1 MKHLLCAILALASVS
16 LVPGTAALAAA
27 PSRTAQLQA
36 AVDDAVATGVPG
48 VILLARDGTGTIRVT
63 EGYGS
68 LATKTP
74 IRATDRFRVGSLTKT
89 FVATVALELVDE
101 GMLSLDDSVE
111 HWLPGV
117 VPNGSNISVRE
128 LLNMRSGLYDYLNE
142 NTVILKRFL
151 AGDLLHRYTPLELVR
166 VATANRPYF
175 APGAGWHY
183 CNTCYILVGL
193 IVEKATG
200 HPIATELEQR
210 IFKPLKLR
218 DTTFDTQPAIAGPHA
233 HGYIRDG
240 KQLRDVSV
248 VSPTPAGAA
257 GAIVSTVDDLDRFF
271 TALNSGRLLP
281 PKLLQDMT
289 TGTPSSNGYGLG
301 YARTKVP
308 CGTMFWNNG
317 NYLGFNATA
326 FGSPGGDR
334 QVVMFVNLDEDNHAA
349 TVLKALN
356 GVMSLAVCGQR

>member
-1 MKHLLCAILALASVS
+1 MKHVLCAIIALASVS
-16 LVPGTAALAAA
+16 LVLGTAASATT
-27 PSRTAQLQA
+27 PSRTAQLRG
-36 AVDDAVATGVPG
+36 AVDHTVATGVPG
-48 VILLARDGTGTIRVT
+48 VILLARDGNRTIRVT
-63 EGYGS
+63 GGYGT
-68 LATKTP
+68 LETKAP
-74 IRATDRFRVGSLTKT
+74 MRATDRFRVGSLTKT
-89 FVATVALELVDE
+89 FVSTVALQLADE
-101 GMLSLDDSVE
+101 GTLSLDDSVE

-142 NTVILKRFL
+142 NTVIVKRFR
-151 AGDLLHRYTPLELVR
+151 AGDVLHRYTPLELVR
-166 VATANRPYF
+166 IATAKKPYF
-175 APGAGWHY
+175 APGARWHY

-233 HGYIRDG
+233 HGYIRLG
-240 KQLRDVSV
+240 KRLRDVSV
-248 VSPTPAGAA
+248 VSPTPAGAS

-271 TALNSGRLLP
+271 TALNSGRLLQ
-281 PKLLQDMT
+281 PKLLRDMT
-289 TGTPSSNGYGLG
+289 TGTPASNGYGLG
-301 YARTKVP
+301 YARKKVP

-317 NYLGFNATA
+317 NYVGFNATA

-334 QVVMFVNLDEDNHAA
+334 QVVLFVNIDEESHTAA
-349 TVLKALN
+349 VLKSLN
-356 GVMSLAVCGQR
+356 RVLNLAVCGKR